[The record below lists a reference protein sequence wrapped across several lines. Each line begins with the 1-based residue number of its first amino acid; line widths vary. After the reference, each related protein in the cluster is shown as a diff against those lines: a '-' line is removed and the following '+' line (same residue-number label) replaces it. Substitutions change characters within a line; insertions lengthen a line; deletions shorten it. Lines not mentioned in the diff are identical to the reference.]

1 MLYRRD
7 QTAGG
12 CYFFTHV
19 IADRTKPMLTEHID
33 LLRQAFQQVKR
44 RYPFKLHALVVMPDH
59 FHCVLE
65 LPAGDCRYP
74 LRFMLI
80 KMLFTRALLKSKQ
93 INHNCPSKQIWQH
106 RYWEHLIR
114 DDQDFFNHLNYIHWN
129 PVKHQ
134 IVNSVQ
140 EWPFS
145 TFHYYVA
152 IGWYPANWGG
162 NEQLHYESS
171 QDAGY
176 GE

>member
-1 MLYRRD
+1 MLYRRI
-7 QTAGG
+7 QTAGA

-19 IADRTKPMLTEHID
+19 IADRTIPLLTEHID

-59 FHCVLE
+59 FHCLLE

-80 KMLFTRALLKSKQ
+80 KMLFSRALQRLMHVRNSRSNSK
-93 INHNCPSKQIWQH
+93 IWQH
-106 RYWEHLIR
+106 RYWEHLVR
-114 DDQDFFNHLNYIHWN
+114 DEQDFCNHLNYIHWN

-134 IVNSVQ
+134 LVSAVK

-145 TFHYYVA
+145 TFHFYVA
-152 IGWYPANWGG
+152 MGWYQADWGG
-162 NEQLHYESS
+162 SEQLQNECN